1 MGNDD
6 RGQLLPL
13 VALLVAMALGLAV
26 LIVETALLVG
36 ERAIAQTAAD
46 AAALAAV
53 VDPGD
58 GRGRAGEMAAA
69 NGAVLESFRQ
79 LGTSVEVT
87 VRVGVRVR
95 PPGPSSPPV
104 GANAAAPTPTPR
116 LPARGRRRD

>member
-6 RGQLLPL
+6 RGQLLPM

-26 LIVETALLVG
+26 LIVETARLVG

-87 VRVGVRVR
+87 VRVGRERATARAVAVSCRGERCR
-95 PPGPSSPPV
+95 PYAYP
-104 GANAAAPTPTPR
+104 
-116 LPARGRRRD
+116 